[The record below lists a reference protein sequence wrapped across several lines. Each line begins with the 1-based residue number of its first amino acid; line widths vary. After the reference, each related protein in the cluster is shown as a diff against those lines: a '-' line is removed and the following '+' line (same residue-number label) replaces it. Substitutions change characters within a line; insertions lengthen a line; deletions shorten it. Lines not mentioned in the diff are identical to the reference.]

1 MQQRDFKLG
10 LFGRTY
16 LDTIVYLD
24 KIKLGETNK
33 AKYITKTSGGIFN
46 ISKANIPLLRT
57 YCYSDSQVEAFII
70 SESKTST
77 RSSIVHSLSKK
88 TKPTIKEELLDWL
101 HVAYVDDLSYVDVL
115 DNLNVKLSLDFCT
128 LDPRGEYMDLIN
140 NASLI
145 FDSRE
150 RKPLYNSIKTNTP
163 LILHDKNGCE
173 CIINGESVSRGFTK
187 PMDDIHVN
195 GAGDIFAGIF
205 LSEYYKSTLDKAIES
220 ASRMTSSYL
229 IQ

>member
-140 NASLI
+140 KASLI
-145 FDSRE
+145 FDSR
-150 RKPLYNSIKTNTP
+150 
-163 LILHDKNGCE
+163 
-173 CIINGESVSRGFTK
+173 
-187 PMDDIHVN
+187 
-195 GAGDIFAGIF
+195 
-205 LSEYYKSTLDKAIES
+205 
-220 ASRMTSSYL
+220 
-229 IQ
+229 

>member
-46 ISKANIPLLRT
+46 ISKANIPSLRT

-140 NASLI
+140 KASLI

-150 RKPLYNSIKTNTP
+150 RKALYSELNFKTP
-163 LILHDKNGCE
+163 LILHDKYGCE
-173 CIINGESVSRGFTK
+173 CLIEGKVVSEGFTN
-187 PMDDIHVN
+187 PQENIHVN
-195 GAGDIFAGIF
+195 GAGDVFAGIF
-205 LSEYYKSTLDKAIES
+205 LSEYYNSTLDKAIES